1 MANIVSRKENAK
13 MLRITIESSDID
25 RAIVTVIGVLF
36 LGMTFWLSVIL
47 LSQYIGDFWAFTLI
61 LSYSYALIF
70 MIRVL
75 GNFTK

>member
-1 MANIVSRKENAK
+1 